1 MTDDT
6 RQSDVTS
13 GAATGNAAPP
23 RRANLG
29 FTAAVLAVFAAGM
42 VGMSFAAVPLYSIFC
57 QVTGYGGTTRQAQAA
72 PDKILDR
79 VVTVR
84 FDGNISN
91 NLGWSFRPEQREV
104 KVRLGEIGTVKFLAE
119 NRTSHTTTGTAA
131 FNVAPLE
138 VGAYF
143 NKIDCFCFTEQTL
156 KPGEKEELGVTFFV
170 DPAYADDP
178 NLENTTTITLSY
190 TFYAAP
196 DAKTK
201 SVTAAAV
208 KSGGNPL

>member
-79 VVTVR
+79 VVTVQAHH
-84 FDGNISN
+84 DGLQCPLRAPVDGHDLARAGRREV
-91 NLGWSFRPEQREV
+91 NLGVHLAREQRGAERDTV
-104 KVRLGEIGTVKFLAE
+104 ALLDLHLRPQAHVVDAHHGHRAGRARIFDYLLGSARQG
-119 NRTSHTTTGTAA
+119 
-131 FNVAPLE
+131 NVEPAPH
-138 VGAYF
+138 
-143 NKIDCFCFTEQTL
+143 
-156 KPGEKEELGVTFFV
+156 
-170 DPAYADDP
+170 
-178 NLENTTTITLSY
+178 
-190 TFYAAP
+190 
-196 DAKTK
+196 
-201 SVTAAAV
+201 
-208 KSGGNPL
+208 